1 MRKLR
6 KTVIVL
12 TSLVLAGCSQQPAS
26 SDGNLIRFNDPDHAF
41 GEQAPI
47 IREVVESTLRRTIQA
62 LSITGVTITV
72 SPDPK
77 ATIPGYGVGGYTP
90 NAHSV
95 NIALDPTFADWGRLL
110 TNNLPQTLAH
120 ELHHSVRW
128 RGPGYGD
135 TLFEAMISEG
145 LADRFAV
152 DLLGIPPAPWSD
164 AFPKEQ
170 TARFLALAQP
180 KFDAKPYSSDD
191 HARWFFGS
199 DASLPKWTGYTLG
212 YRLVEDYIEHHPGTT
227 AATLVW
233 MPARAFRPT
242 APLKPQEQSAVRS
255 K

>member
-95 NIALDPTFADWGRLL
+95 NIALDPTFTDW
-110 TNNLPQTLAH
+110 
-120 ELHHSVRW
+120 
-128 RGPGYGD
+128 
-135 TLFEAMISEG
+135 
-145 LADRFAV
+145 
-152 DLLGIPPAPWSD
+152 
-164 AFPKEQ
+164 
-170 TARFLALAQP
+170 
-180 KFDAKPYSSDD
+180 
-191 HARWFFGS
+191 
-199 DASLPKWTGYTLG
+199 
-212 YRLVEDYIEHHPGTT
+212 
-227 AATLVW
+227 
-233 MPARAFRPT
+233 
-242 APLKPQEQSAVRS
+242 
-255 K
+255 